1 MEPMEKKEPMDAIEQ
16 ADPTEPIDRMDPL
29 EPIERNESSDHNDHR
44 EVAPE
49 LFVIDPSCRERFAGG
64 SVSTGRGRGVY
75 DGGPGSSQD
84 QWGTSRI
91 G

>member
-16 ADPTEPIDRMDPL
+16 ADPTEPIERMDPL

-64 SVSTGRGRGVY
+64 SVSPGRGWGVY
-75 DGGPGSSQD
+75 DDGPGSSQD
-84 QWGTSRI
+84 QRGTSRI